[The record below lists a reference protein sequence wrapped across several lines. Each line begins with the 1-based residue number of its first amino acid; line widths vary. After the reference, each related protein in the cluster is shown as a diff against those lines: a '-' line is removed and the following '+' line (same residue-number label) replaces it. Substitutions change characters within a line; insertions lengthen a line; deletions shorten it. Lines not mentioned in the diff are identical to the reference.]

1 MQIGKIVIGKT
12 DKTQNNSNKTNA
24 YLLNEPI
31 KDSFVKT
38 KAVESVNKR
47 LSTADACKEFDNLNN
62 TEWNNKYS
70 EKDKKAFASL
80 YSKKAIDFDTIKKVG
95 VKSDFNMDSMSEI
108 YLMGKDINDSEFT
121 DKLSKS
127 LDTLDKNY
135 KVTRFERSK
144 YEPDTEYS
152 IKIEPKNPTVGN
164 AKMLSFS
171 TEKFEV
177 IGETEKSSNIDTER
191 RQYVEVITSKDFRNN
206 TESVKSSYHD
216 KETLGTA
223 VYKEVI
229 THKDK
234 NGNVTRKDILS
245 ESPIEGI
252 FNLKYEY
259 PNGEFKDVVKASVDE
274 KTGIKTIKKDMES
287 SNGTRTEFLY
297 EDDPNGNRIIDYKIT
312 KSDGKVLLK
321 QSQTFEVIDEN
332 HFVSSKNGMKYE
344 IEKSDKELKIKNL
357 HHNTETSIKFDKM
370 IKGKHQQEVV
380 GMLKKLSGDELFD
393 VVDSLN
399 KIKSNPHEKNLYSYY
414 EPDKKSISTADN
426 LFVFLHELGHAKDSA
441 VKRKDT
447 PDNDNEFYV
456 GNKNIREV
464 YLKERKAF
472 NKNFPPAQR
481 DHIDY
486 FIQAR
491 GHYQGQWG
499 GLSEIVA
506 ETNALANTYTDS
518 SVKELSSRTHY
529 LQQHFPETIAAIQ
542 NAMEYKNDIFA
553 IEFYGT

>member
-1 MQIGKIVIGKT
+1 LQIGKIVIGKT
-12 DKTQNNSNKTNA
+12 DNTKNDLNKTNA
-24 YLLNEPI
+24 YLLKEPI

-38 KAVESVNKR
+38 KFAEKTKDRPSLSSV
-47 LSTADACKEFDNLNN
+47 CEEFDNMNK

-70 EKDKKAFASL
+70 NKNRKLFASL
-80 YSKKAIDFDTIKKVG
+80 YSKKAIDLDTIKKLG
-95 VKSDFNMDSMSEI
+95 VKSDLSMNAMSEI
-108 YLMGKDINDSEFT
+108 YLMGKDKNDYAFVE
-121 DKLSKS
+121 KVSKS
-127 LDTLDKNY
+127 MDKVDDNY
-135 KVTRFERSK
+135 KIINFERSK
-144 YEPDTEYS
+144 YEPDTEYGLR
-152 IKIEPKNPTVGN
+152 IEPKNPTLGN
-164 AKMLSFS
+164 RKTLLFS
-171 TEKFEV
+171 TENFDV
-177 IGETEKSSNIDTER
+177 IGETETSSNIDTER
-191 RQYVEVITSKDFRNN
+191 RQYVEVVTSKDFRNH

-234 NGNVTRKDILS
+234 NGEITRKDILS
-245 ESPIEGI
+245 ESPIDGI

-259 PNGEFKDVVKASVDE
+259 PDGRVEDIVKASVDE
-274 KTGIKTIKKDMES
+274 KTGIKTIKKDMRS

-312 KSDGKVLLK
+312 KPDGKVLLK

-332 HFVSSKNGMKYE
+332 HFISSKNGMKYE

-370 IKGKHQQEVV
+370 IKGKHQQEVI

-393 VVDSLN
+393 VIDSLK
-399 KIKSNPHEKNLYSYY
+399 KIKSNSHDKSLYSYY

-447 PDNDNEFYV
+447 PDKDNEFYV

-506 ETNALANTYTDS
+506 ETNALANTYTDE
-518 SVKELSSRTHY
+518 SVKEISSRTHY

>member
-1 MQIGKIVIGKT
+1 MQIGKIVFGKT
-12 DKTQNNSNKTNA
+12 DKTKNDLNKTNA

-38 KAVESVNKR
+38 KSAEKSKGRPSLDTV
-47 LSTADACKEFDNLNN
+47 CKEFDELNK
-62 TEWNNKYS
+62 TEWNNKYND
-70 EKDKKAFASL
+70 KDMKKFASL
-80 YSKKAIDFDTIKKVG
+80 YSKEAIDLNAIKKLG
-95 VKSDFNMDSMSEI
+95 VKSDLNMSSMSEI
-108 YLMGKDINDSEFT
+108 YLMGKDKNDSEFV
-121 DKLSKS
+121 DKVSKS
-127 LDTLDKNY
+127 MDKVDDNY
-135 KVTRFERSK
+135 KIINFERSK

-152 IKIEPKNPTVGN
+152 LRIEPKNPALGN
-164 AKMLSFS
+164 RKTLSFS
-171 TEKFEV
+171 TEKFDV
-177 IGETEKSSNIDTER
+177 IGETEISSNIDIER
-191 RQYVEVITSKDFRNN
+191 RQYVEVTTSKDYRNN

-259 PNGEFKDVVKASVDE
+259 PDGKVNDVVKASIDE
-274 KTGIKTIKKDMES
+274 KTGIKTIKKDMLS

-312 KSDGKVLLK
+312 KADGKVLLK

-332 HFVSSKNGMKYE
+332 HFISSKNGMKYE

-399 KIKSNPHEKNLYSYY
+399 KIKSNPHEKSLYSYY

-447 PDNDNEFYV
+447 PDEDNEFYV

-481 DHIDY
+481 DNIDY

>member
-12 DKTQNNSNKTNA
+12 DNTKNDLNKTNA
-24 YLLNEPI
+24 YLLKEPI

-38 KAVESVNKR
+38 KFAEKTKDRPSLSSV
-47 LSTADACKEFDNLNN
+47 CEEFDNMNK

-70 EKDKKAFASL
+70 NKNRKLFASL
-80 YSKKAIDFDTIKKVG
+80 YSKKAIDLDTIKKLG
-95 VKSDFNMDSMSEI
+95 VKSDLSMNAMSEI
-108 YLMGKDINDSEFT
+108 YLMGKDKNDYAFVEIV
-121 DKLSKS
+121 SKS
-127 LDTLDKNY
+127 MDKVDDNY
-135 KVTRFERSK
+135 KIINFERSK
-144 YEPDTEYS
+144 YEPDTEYGLR
-152 IKIEPKNPTVGN
+152 IEPKNPTLGN
-164 AKMLSFS
+164 RKTLLFS
-171 TEKFEV
+171 TENFDV
-177 IGETEKSSNIDTER
+177 IGETETSSNIDTER
-191 RQYVEVITSKDFRNN
+191 RQYVEVVTSKDFRNH

-234 NGNVTRKDILS
+234 NGEITRKDILS
-245 ESPIEGI
+245 ESPIDGI

-259 PNGEFKDVVKASVDE
+259 PDGRVEDIVKASVDE
-274 KTGIKTIKKDMES
+274 KTGIKTIKKDMRS

-312 KSDGKVLLK
+312 KPDGKVLLK

-332 HFVSSKNGMKYE
+332 HFISSKNGMKYE

-370 IKGKHQQEVV
+370 IKGKHQQEVI

-393 VVDSLN
+393 VIDSLK
-399 KIKSNPHEKNLYSYY
+399 KIKSNSHDKSLYSYY

-447 PDNDNEFYV
+447 PDKDNEFYV

-506 ETNALANTYTDS
+506 ETNALANTYTDE
-518 SVKELSSRTHY
+518 SVKEISSRTHY